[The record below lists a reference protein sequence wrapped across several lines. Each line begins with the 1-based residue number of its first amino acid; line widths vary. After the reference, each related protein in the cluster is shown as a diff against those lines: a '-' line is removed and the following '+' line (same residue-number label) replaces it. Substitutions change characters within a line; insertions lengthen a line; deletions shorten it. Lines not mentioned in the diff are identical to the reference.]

1 MTTAADTTAPV
12 PTADEVAADA
22 SVDDLDVAAVKADF
36 PILATTVHDR
46 RLVFLDSA
54 ASSQKPT
61 DVLQAM
67 DHYYET
73 THANVHRAAYTLA
86 EAATNAMESARA
98 KVARFIGA
106 PTANEVV
113 FTKNATE
120 SINLV
125 ARSWGGAN
133 LGPGDAVV
141 LTQLEHHANIVPWQQ
156 LAAERGVEL
165 RWIPLTDDGQLDL
178 TDLDR
183 LLDGAK
189 LLALSAMSNVVGTI
203 TPVRRLTDAAHA
215 AGALAVI
222 DACQYVPHVRT
233 DVVELGAD
241 FLAFSG
247 HKMLGPTGV
256 GVLWARA
263 ELLESMPAF
272 LGGGGMILDVTTDG
286 FVPAEVPHKFEAGTP
301 PIAEIV
307 GLGAAVD
314 YLDRLGMEQVRAHE
328 ISLTAYAMRSLTE
341 RFGDDLTIYGPH
353 EPDARGGVMSFAFKG
368 IHPHDLSQV
377 LDQHGVCVRP
387 GHHCAKPLM
396 RVLGVG
402 ATARASWYVYN
413 DEADID
419 ALGDALDDAGDFF
432 DF

>member
-1 MTTAADTTAPV
+1 MSA
-12 PTADEVAADA
+12 AADA
-22 SVDDLDVAAVKADF
+22 TGTVDVAALDELEVATIKADF
-36 PILATTVHDR
+36 PILSRTVHGH

-61 DVLQAM
+61 AVLHAM
-67 DHYYET
+67 DRYYET

-86 EAATNAMESARA
+86 EEATNAMESARA
-98 KVARFIGA
+98 KVAGFIGA
-106 PTANEVV
+106 PSANEIV

-125 ARSWGGAN
+125 ARSWGAAN
-133 LGPGDAVV
+133 LGPGDVIV

-156 LAAERGVEL
+156 LAAERGLEL
-165 RWIPLTDDGQLDL
+165 RWIPLTDDGRLDL

-215 AGALAVI
+215 AGALACI
-222 DACQYVPHVRT
+222 DACQYVPHVTT
-233 DVVELGAD
+233 DVVEMGAD

-263 ELLESMPAF
+263 DLLESMPPF

-314 YLDRLGMEQVRAHE
+314 YLGSLGMDKVRAHE
-328 ISLTAYAMRSLTE
+328 VALTTYAMDSLTE
-341 RFGDDLTIYGPH
+341 RFGSDLVIYGPAD
-353 EPDARGGVMSFAFKG
+353 PAVRGGVMSLAFKG

-419 ALGDALDDAGDFF
+419 ALGDALDDAGSFF

>member
-1 MTTAADTTAPV
+1 VSTAPSS
-12 PTADEVAADA
+12 DA
-22 SVDDLDVAAVKADF
+22 RTTDGHGPNDLDVVKVRADF
-36 PILATTVHDR
+36 PILSTEVHGR
-46 RLVFLDSA
+46 PLVFLDSA
-54 ASSQKPT
+54 ASSQKPAA
-61 DVLQAM
+61 VIEAM
-67 DHYYET
+67 DRYYET
-73 THANVHRAAYTLA
+73 THANVHRAAYSLA
-86 EAATNAMESARA
+86 EAATNAMEGARA
-98 KVARFIGA
+98 RVARFIGA
-106 PTANEVV
+106 TSPDQVV

-120 SINLV
+120 SLNLV
-125 ARSWGGAN
+125 ARSWGDAN

-141 LTQLEHHANIVPWQQ
+141 LTELEHHANIVPWQQ
-156 LAAERGVEL
+156 LAAERGTEL
-165 RWIPLTDDGQLDL
+165 RWIPLTDDGRLDL

-203 TPVRRLTDAAHA
+203 TPVRMLTDAAHA
-215 AGALAVI
+215 AGALACI
-222 DACQYVPHVRT
+222 DACQYVPHVAT
-233 DVVELGAD
+233 DVHALGAD

-247 HKMLGPTGV
+247 HKMLGPTGI
-256 GVLWARA
+256 GVLWGRP
-263 ELLESMPAF
+263 ELLEAMPPF
-272 LGGGGMILDVTTDG
+272 LGGGGMILDVTKDG
-286 FVPAEVPHKFEAGTP
+286 FTPAAVPHKFEAGTP

-314 YLDRLGMEQVRAHE
+314 YLDALGMDRVRAHE
-328 ISLTAYAMRSLTE
+328 VSLTAYALRSLTE
-341 RFGDDLTIYGPH
+341 RFGDDLTVYGPA
-353 EPDARGGVMSFAFKG
+353 EPDGRGGVMSFAFRG

-419 ALGDALDDAGDFF
+419 ALGDALEDAGRFF

>member
-1 MTTAADTTAPV
+1 MSAPAIDT
-12 PTADEVAADA
+12 
-22 SVDDLDVAAVKADF
+22 SGGVDDLDVSAVKADF
-36 PILATTVHDR
+36 PILSRTVHDQ

-61 DVLQAM
+61 QVISAM
-67 DHYYET
+67 DRYYET

-86 EAATNAMESARA
+86 EGATDAMEGARA

-106 PTANEVV
+106 SSGEEVV

-120 SINLV
+120 SLNLV

-133 LGPGDAVV
+133 LGPGDVVV

-156 LAAERGVEL
+156 LAAATGVEL
-165 RWIPLTDDGQLDL
+165 RWIPLTDDGRLDL
-178 TDLDR
+178 TDVER

-203 TPVRRLTDAAHA
+203 TPVRQLTDAAHA
-215 AGALAVI
+215 AGALACI
-222 DACQYVPHVRT
+222 DACQYVPHVAT
-233 DVVELGAD
+233 DVADLGAD

-256 GVLWARA
+256 GVLWARP
-263 ELLESMPAF
+263 ELLDAMPPF

-286 FVPAEVPHKFEAGTP
+286 FVPADVPHKFEAGTP

-314 YLDRLGMEQVRAHE
+314 YLGALGMDKVREHE
-328 ISLTAYAMRSLTE
+328 IALTTYAFDTLTR
-341 RFGDDLTIYGPH
+341 RFGDDLTIYGPA
-353 EPDARGGVMSFAFKG
+353 EPAGRGGVMSFAFKG

-377 LDQHGVCVRP
+377 LDQHAVCVRP

-413 DEADID
+413 DDSDID
-419 ALGDALDDAGDFF
+419 ALGDALDDAGNFF